1 MMIPSIATN
10 KFNQTPDA
18 MIPALSD
25 LEIETLLQSK
35 GVDFVMDFLQRRE
48 KSIALAKEDP
58 LNYGFELECW
68 KEARSQLTEADELLV
83 LGGNRAGKTEWAAK
97 LVSETLTQ
105 KENAVVWC
113 LHSSLPSSIEL
124 QQPVVRRYLPPQWR
138 AMGKRGQVANV
149 SFTVKNGFSEQV
161 FVLPNGSRCRFLNY
175 TQDIRVL
182 EGGECDLIWCDELV
196 PLTWLET
203 LRFRIVTRQ
212 GKLVITFTPVKGY
225 SMTVKDYIA
234 GSSVIKTRHS
244 ELLPDTVN
252 VQNCPVG
259 TMPYVMQPYRKN
271 ARAMTFFSE
280 DNPYGGY
287 ENIKKMLD
295 GKPSSEIKIRAYG
308 WAEKLDGNTFAKF
321 DEAVH
326 VIPPNKVPK
335 EGTRYC
341 SCDPA
346 GLKNWFIK
354 WYLVDEI
361 GRVFL
366 YREWPDRRIYGE
378 WALPSEKPDGS
389 PGPAQTNEQG
399 RSIVGYKR
407 LILELEGWK
416 WNEELGEWD
425 GKNAEDIAARY
436 IDPRMGGAEVPSAE
450 EGTSIIS
457 LMEDIQQKDG
467 QNIGPSMVWL
477 RADGGSID
485 EGIQMINDYMDFDD
499 SESIN
504 VMNSP
509 RFFVTDECE
518 QSIFAYHEYTGK
530 DGLKGAMK
538 DVIDPDRYFLK
549 SGPVYY
555 DTNVPL
561 FTDGGGY

>member
-1 MMIPSIATN
+1 MTQSTASNFM
-10 KFNQTPDA
+10 QTPDA
-18 MIPALSD
+18 MIPALSN
-25 LEIETLLQSK
+25 EQIETLLQNK
-35 GVDFVMDFLQRRE
+35 GVDFVADFIQRRE
-48 KSIALAKEDP
+48 RSIALAKDDP

-68 KEARSQLTEADELLV
+68 KEARRQLDDADELLV
-83 LGGNRAGKTEWAAK
+83 LGGNRAGKTEFAAK
-97 LVSETLTQ
+97 LVAETLVN

-138 AMGKRGQVANV
+138 AMGKKGQVANV

-212 GKLVITFTPVKGY
+212 GKLLITFTPVKGY
-225 SMTVKDYIA
+225 SMTVKDYVA
-234 GSSVIKTRHS
+234 GASIVKTRPS
-244 ELLPDTVN
+244 ELLSDTVN
-252 VQNCPVG
+252 VQGCEIG
-259 TMPYVMQPYRKN
+259 TMPYVLQPYRKN

-287 ENIKKMLD
+287 DNIKKMLD

-321 DEAVH
+321 DEKVH
-326 VIPPNKVPK
+326 VIPSDKVPK

-366 YREWPDRRIYGE
+366 YREWPDRKTYGE
-378 WALPSEKPDGS
+378 WALPSEKPDGA
-389 PGPAQTNEQG
+389 PGPAQSNDQG
-399 RSIVGYKR
+399 RSIVGYKK
-407 LILELEGWK
+407 LILELGGWK
-416 WNEELGEWD
+416 WNEEAGEWD
-425 GKNAEDIAARY
+425 GTDAEDIACRY

-457 LMEDIQQKDG
+457 LMEDIQEKD
-467 QNIGPSMVWL
+467 NARIGPSMVWL

-485 EGIQMINDYMDFDD
+485 EGIQMINDYMDYDD
-499 SESIN
+499 SETISALN
-504 VMNSP
+504 AP
-509 RFFVTDECE
+509 KYYVTSDCE
-518 QSIFAYHEYTGK
+518 QSIFAYHEYTGR

-561 FTDGGGY
+561 FSEGGGY